1 MIEGIDITN
10 FGSFK
15 NFQWSSV
22 RDNDRNPV
30 PFKTLNLLYGRNCS
44 GKTTLSRIVRALET
58 GELPPKFELPD
69 FRIRMATGDVTQAN
83 VVGTNRDVRV
93 FNRDFVEKH
102 LGFLR
107 NPDGTIEPFAVFGA
121 ANKDL
126 EAQIDAKTQE
136 LGSIESKAGLNY
148 ERQQALETFLAAKRD
163 ADKGVK
169 ALDERLIKKA
179 NDLPNGIK
187 HNKYFDAVNY
197 TRPKLEE
204 EIKEVLTKPPTAL
217 SADEIKSNEALIVE
231 SELPKLTTRVS
242 LTSDFADIAKTAA
255 ELLGRN
261 ITPSRAI
268 QDLINDA
275 GLQVWAHEGIH
286 LHRDRRDTCG
296 FCQQK
301 LPADLWGRLDAH
313 FNKASTD
320 LADDIDSC
328 QARVRKEREALDAI
342 YRVPESAVYANH
354 RDGLAKLTKEIDAE
368 IVRHRSVLDALEKAL
383 QARAQRIFERQ
394 QAPATPNAAKAIA
407 EKAAAINVLLDS
419 SNAATATLAKEKKAA
434 SRRLRLNEVL
444 KFATDIEYSKLVN
457 ANGELQRKAKE
468 CEDAERALGVRVN
481 QAQAEIRSLR
491 QQQQDEHRGADR
503 INQFLANHFGHQGL
517 RLEAVKDEG
526 QPTFKFKVVRD
537 SSVAHHLSE
546 GESSLIAFCYFMAKL
561 EEVGTQGTR
570 PIIWIDDPISSLDA
584 NHVFFAFALIE
595 ALLAQPV
602 LDATGAKSYRY
613 SQLFI
618 STHSLEFLKFLGRL
632 KTQTSTRSAHLRYY
646 LVAQRDSGSVVECM
660 PDHLAKYTTEFNY
673 LFEQI
678 YNCHTALN
686 EATHRHCF
694 YGFGNNL
701 RRFLEVYLFFKFP
714 FVGGNTDHDF
724 VERMNKFFSGSY
736 IDEVRAKRIAHEYSH
751 LGASLDRATQPVDRD
766 EIVKVARC
774 VLSKIQETDPKQY
787 ESLLNSIGKP
797 DPLPSTAG

>member
-1 MIEGIDITN
+1 MIEGIDISN

-22 RDNDRNPV
+22 RDTDRNPV

-44 GKTTLSRIVRALET
+44 GKTTLSRIVRTLET
-58 GELPPKFELPD
+58 GELPQKFELPD
-69 FRIRMATGDVTQAN
+69 FRVRMATGDVTQAN
-83 VVGTNRDVRV
+83 VVGINRDVRV

-121 ANKDL
+121 ANKDI
-126 EAQIDAKTQE
+126 EAQIETKTQE
-136 LGSIESKAGLNY
+136 LGSVESKAGLHY
-148 ERQQALETFLAAKRD
+148 DRQQALDVFLAAKRE
-163 ADKGVK
+163 AEKAVK
-169 ALDERLIKKA
+169 ALEDRLFKKA

-204 EIKEVLTKPPTAL
+204 EIREVLSKPPMVLTA
-217 SADEIKSNEALIVE
+217 DQIKSNEALIVE
-231 SELPKLTTRVS
+231 NELPKLTTRVS
-242 LTSDFADIAKTAA
+242 LTSGFSDIIKSAT
-255 ELLGRN
+255 ELLTRK

-268 QDLINDA
+268 QDLMNDSD
-275 GLQVWAHEGIH
+275 LQVWAHEGMH
-286 LHRDRRDTCG
+286 LHRGRRDTCG

-301 LPADLWGRLDAH
+301 LPADLWDRLGAH

-320 LADDIDSC
+320 LAADIETC
-328 QARVRKEREALDAI
+328 RERIRGEVMALDAI
-342 YRVPESAVYANH
+342 YRVPETAVYANH
-354 RDGLAKLTKEIDAE
+354 RDGLERLTKEIDVE
-368 IVRHRSVLDALEKAL
+368 IGRHRSTLDALDKAL

-394 QAPATPNAAKAIA
+394 PIPSTPNAANSIA
-407 EKAAAINVLLDS
+407 EKAAAINVLLES

-444 KFATDIEYSKLVN
+444 KFATDIEYAKLVD
-457 ANGELQRKAKE
+457 ANGELQLKVKE
-468 CEDAERALGVRVN
+468 GEEAERALGIRVN
-481 QAQAEIRSLR
+481 LAQDEIRRLR

-503 INQFLANHFGHQGL
+503 INQFLTNHFGHQGL

-526 QPTFKFKVVRD
+526 QAAFKFKVVRD
-537 SSVAHHLSE
+537 GAVAHHLSE

-561 EEVGTQGTR
+561 EEVGTQGIR

-595 ALLAQPV
+595 AQLTQAV
-602 LDATGAKSYRY
+602 VDAAGNKSFRY

-632 KTQTSTRSAHLRYY
+632 KTQTSKKSAHLRYY
-646 LVAQRDSGSVVECM
+646 LVAQRDSGSVIECM
-660 PDHLAKYTTEFNY
+660 PEHLAKYTTEFNY

-678 YNCHTALN
+678 YNCHAATN

-714 FVGGNTDHDF
+714 FVGGDTDHDF
-724 VERMNKFFSGSY
+724 VERMNRFFSGSY
-736 IDEVRAKRIAHEYSH
+736 IDEVRVKRIAHEYSH
-751 LGASLDRATQPVDRD
+751 LGTALDRAAQPVDRD
-766 EIVKVARC
+766 EIVKVACC
-774 VLSKIQETDPKQY
+774 VLSRIRKTDPGQY
-787 ESLLNSIGKP
+787 ESLLNSIDKS
-797 DPLPSTAG
+797 DPLPPPVA